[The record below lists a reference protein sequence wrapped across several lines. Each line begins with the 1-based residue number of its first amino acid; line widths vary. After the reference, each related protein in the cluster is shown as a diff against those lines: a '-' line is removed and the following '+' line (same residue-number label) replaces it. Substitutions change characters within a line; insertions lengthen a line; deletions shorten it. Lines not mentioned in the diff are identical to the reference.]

1 LFLFIILSEQL
12 FVKSICQSRLKM
24 KPVVI
29 AALSKDLQVY
39 VRTVQKLDQASLLE
53 INKKL
58 LKMQMEVFEILG
70 KIS

>member
-1 LFLFIILSEQL
+1 
-12 FVKSICQSRLKM
+12 M

-39 VRTVQKLDQASLLE
+39 VRTVQKLDQSSLLE

-58 LKMQMEVFEILG
+58 LRMQMEVFEILG

>member
-1 LFLFIILSEQL
+1 
-12 FVKSICQSRLKM
+12 M

-29 AALSKDLQVY
+29 AALSKDLLIF

-58 LKMQMEVFEILG
+58 LKMQMEVSEILE